1 MPKKH
6 SDKRSDVLKPMYLE
20 KEPWEC
26 LDGESEQAFRA
37 FNIYLDLPMG
47 ERTLKAVR
55 VKLQKNA
62 SYESLLMRWK
72 TAYQWRSRCQAY
84 DGAQLE
90 KARDAAEQEKLRLY
104 AEGLMFGRYFFHNIA
119 EDLQHQFEGLS
130 PGEPTKDDPSGEQN
144 RAPYVKKNNFTV
156 NEKIRLMTWGYNMAE
171 RNAAAQKQVLL
182 SKTSEEI
189 KATAFDEA
197 FSEVLDTDPDLHDA
211 YLRLISE
218 ALERSRKIG
227 DKKPRGS

>member
-1 MPKKH
+1 MMKEKE
-6 SDKRSDVLKPMYLE
+6 REVLKPMYLE
-20 KEPWEC
+20 KEPWER
-26 LDGESEQAFRA
+26 LQEESEQAFRA

-55 VKLQKNA
+55 VKCQKNA

-72 TAYQWRSRCQAY
+72 TKYQWRSRCQAY
-84 DGAQLE
+84 DGTQLE
-90 KARDAAEQEKLRLY
+90 KARDAAEEEKLRLY
-104 AEGLMFGRYFFHNIA
+104 AEGLMFGRYFFTNLA
-119 EDLQHQFEGLS
+119 TDLQRQFEGWS
-130 PGEPTKDDPSGEQN
+130 SGKKTPDDPDGTSEAN
-144 RAPYVKKNNFTV
+144 REPHYVPKNNFTV
-156 NEKIRLMTWGYNMAE
+156 NDKIRLMTWGYNMAE

-182 SKTSEEI
+182 SKTTEEL

-218 ALERSRKIG
+218 ALKRSRSIG
-227 DKKPRGS
+227 DKKHRGS